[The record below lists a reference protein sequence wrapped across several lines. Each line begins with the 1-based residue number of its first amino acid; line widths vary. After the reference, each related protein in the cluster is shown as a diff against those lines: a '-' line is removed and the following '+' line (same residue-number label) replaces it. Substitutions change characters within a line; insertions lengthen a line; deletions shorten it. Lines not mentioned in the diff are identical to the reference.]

1 MYHFKD
7 SIMDNPPLYKGKS
20 FKYGDYWFKVFN
32 FGDKESFDRE
42 VEMLAAVKGCPHIV
56 TMCDYGLLED
66 VEDGQSI
73 NVFYAIKL
81 EYVKGVTFREYA
93 ESHYTEEEVIRFF
106 INLMCP
112 FSELLGRGIIHN
124 DIKPDNIIVRE
135 SDGEPIVIDLNISKW
150 IKEDVKD
157 IHTNCSQDFSSLDK
171 NRQEVTVQSD
181 IYSIGCLM
189 KFCMG
194 MNPEGGAASFSEEFK
209 AVKTKC
215 TADEPTARYGS
226 FDEVAEALSCIF
238 KKKEQRQ
245 ARKETRRNR
254 LRVVRSRLPHS
265 TSIITFLIYAASA
278 FFFLLGGYLI
288 LK

>member
-32 FGDKESFDRE
+32 FKDKESFDRE
-42 VEMLAAVKGCPHIV
+42 VEMLAAAKGCPHIV
-56 TMCDYGLLED
+56 TMCDFGLLEE
-66 VEDGQSI
+66 VEDGQAV
-73 NVFYAIKL
+73 NVFYAIKM
-81 EYVKGVTFREYA
+81 EYVKGVSLREYA
-93 ESHYTEEEVIRFF
+93 ESHYSEDEVIRFF

-135 SDGEPIVIDLNISKW
+135 SDGEPIAIDLNISKW

-157 IHTNCSQDFSSLDK
+157 IHTNYSQDFSSLDK

-189 KFCMG
+189 KFFMG
-194 MNPEGGAASFSEEFK
+194 MNPDGGAAAYSEEFK

-215 TADEPTARYGS
+215 MAEEPAARYSS
-226 FDEVAEALSCIF
+226 FDEVAGALSGIF
-238 KKKEQRQ
+238 EQKEQKQ
-245 ARKETRRNR
+245 ARKVARRNWFR
-254 LRVVRSRLPHS
+254 GVRPLLSRS
-265 TSIITFLIYAASA
+265 TPVITFLIYAASA
-278 FFFLLGGYLI
+278 FFLLWGGYMI